1 MVQPC
6 DFVHLFFYLFVAIV
20 GGNHYLNFQIR
31 ILTIL
36 HFFFSLGVDAV
47 NELLLLGPFELKNL
61 LHHLLSRK
69 EFSVDQS
76 KGKRKGREREK
87 KRRRRREGR
96 REEGEERKREREE
109 GRSRLGKG
117 RYLYM
122 YYLNEINDI
131 HNITAFIRHSTVTQT
146 HKRKLT
152 IKAINSSFIAHYSM
166 ALIGLI
172 SLLFLRQYQIFE
184 GTVSHTRDQKQ

>member
-1 MVQPC
+1 M
-6 DFVHLFFYLFVAIV
+6 AIV

-87 KRRRRREGR
+87 KRGRRREGR
-96 REEGEERKREREE
+96 REEGEERKRERS
-109 GRSRLGKG
+109 GRRSICTNK
-117 RYLYM
+117 
-122 YYLNEINDI
+122 INDI
-131 HNITAFIRHSTVTQT
+131 HNITAFIRHSTVTQP
-146 HKRKLT
+146 T
-152 IKAINSSFIAHYSM
+152 IKY
-166 ALIGLI
+166 
-172 SLLFLRQYQIFE
+172 
-184 GTVSHTRDQKQ
+184 